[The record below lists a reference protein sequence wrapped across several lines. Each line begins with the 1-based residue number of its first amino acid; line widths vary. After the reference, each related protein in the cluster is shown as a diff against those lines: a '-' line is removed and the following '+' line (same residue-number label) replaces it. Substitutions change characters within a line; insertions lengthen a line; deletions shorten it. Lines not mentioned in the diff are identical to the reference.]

1 MYGLSKKEAEKRAK
15 DVLEIVGLEDKA
27 EESAGVLSSGMRQK
41 LALAKGLLIHAPVL
55 LLDEPTVGLD
65 PNAAYAARNFIKREL
80 NQKLGQTVLL
90 TTHYMFEAEQLCDRV
105 AIMDKGK
112 IIACGTP
119 SELKKQMGGNVLLLE
134 SLNIGPPVLE
144 RLRASK
150 LANRIFSSF
159 SRDGTGVLRIHT
171 HRDQTVKRENIERF
185 LKSEGCQI
193 VSSKIVEPTLEDV
206 FMQLTGKEL

>member
-1 MYGLSKKEAEKRAK
+1 
-15 DVLEIVGLEDKA
+15 
-27 EESAGVLSSGMRQK
+27 
-41 LALAKGLLIHAPVL
+41 
-55 LLDEPTVGLD
+55 
-65 PNAAYAARNFIKREL
+65 
-80 NQKLGQTVLL
+80 TVLL

-105 AIMDKGK
+105 AIMDKGN

-185 LKSEGCQI
+185 LRSEGCQI